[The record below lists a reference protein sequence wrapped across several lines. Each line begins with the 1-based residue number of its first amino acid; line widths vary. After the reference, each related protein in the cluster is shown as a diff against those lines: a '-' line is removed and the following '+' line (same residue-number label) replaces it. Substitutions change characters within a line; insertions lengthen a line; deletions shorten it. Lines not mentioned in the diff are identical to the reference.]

1 MNYRNARM
9 SAVCVCLLLLSGGC
23 TAPAPEQSPLE
34 GTWSVESYLK
44 ADNQIRYQTYGY
56 MMFDKTHW
64 LHVMY
69 FNRDER
75 QLDFSEAHH
84 GTYEITGPDTF
95 SMSIDMEL
103 HMDPKT
109 ELQDTPVWYGESVSL
124 EGAHYSVDGDNAV
137 IDLPSSAQLVL
148 QRVE

>member
-1 MNYRNARM
+1 MNYRNAKR
-9 SAVCVCLLLLSGGC
+9 SVVCACLLMLSAAC
-23 TAPAPEQSPLE
+23 TVPEQGPLE
-34 GTWSVESYLK
+34 GTWSVASYLK
-44 ADNQIRYQTYGY
+44 ADNQVRYQTDGY
-56 MMFDKTHW
+56 MMFGKAHW

-124 EGAHYSVDGDNAV
+124 EGAHYSVEGDKA
-137 IDLPSSAQLVL
+137 ILDLPSSAQLVL

>member
-1 MNYRNARM
+1 MNYRNAKR
-9 SAVCVCLLLLSGGC
+9 SVVCACLLMLSAAC
-23 TAPAPEQSPLE
+23 TAPEQGPLE
-34 GTWSVESYLK
+34 GTWSVASYLK
-44 ADNQIRYQTYGY
+44 ADNQVRYQTDGY
-56 MMFDKTHW
+56 MIFGKAHW

-103 HMDPKT
+103 HMDPKS

>member
-1 MNYRNARM
+1 M
-9 SAVCVCLLLLSGGC
+9 SKHYTRISTVCVCLFLLSAGC
-23 TAPAPEQSPLE
+23 TAPAPDRTPLE
-34 GTWSVESYLK
+34 GTWSVASYLK
-44 ADNQIRYQTYGY
+44 ADNQIRYQTFGY

-75 QLDFSEAHH
+75 ALDFSETHH
-84 GTYEITGPDTF
+84 GTYEITWPDTF
-95 SMSIDMEL
+95 SMAIDIEI
-103 HMDPKT
+103 HMDPKI
-109 ELQDTPVWYGESVSL
+109 EMQDTPVWYGESVSL

-137 IDLPSSAQLVL
+137 LDLPSSAQLVL